1 MDKYM
6 TICDG
11 NPNWWTHVVGV
22 GIVDLGFRFRD
33 LILFYFRD
41 LILLRFRSDLIL
53 FIL

>member
-11 NPNWWTHVVGV
+11 NPNWWTHVIG
-22 GIVDLGFRFRD
+22 GTDDLGFRFRD

-41 LILLRFRSDLIL
+41 LILLRFRSDFIL